1 MTGSKP
7 ASVWLFGARVEA
19 SPTPFPLPVGLGKLD
34 LKWSFKRCLL
44 NTTRQGFSK
53 VTLWLYLASGLPY
66 SLLCKV
72 FLCPDRP
79 RACLYPVTSDAQC
92 LLSGNSPLPSSFQL
106 AQESGCTESFL
117 PGLVKWGGLARASP
131 SERRQVLVAGAES
144 WRS

>member
-19 SPTPFPLPVGLGKLD
+19 PTFFPLPVGLGKLD
-34 LKWSFKRCLL
+34 LKWSFKQCLL
-44 NTTRQGFSK
+44 NTTRQGFSTA
-53 VTLWLYLASGLPY
+53 TLWFYLASGLPY

-72 FLCPDRP
+72 FLFPDRP
-79 RACLYPVTSDAQC
+79 RASHVTSHAQC

-131 SERRQVLVAGAES
+131 SERRQVLVARAES